1 MRMCVVF
8 LPDCP
13 CCEPLT
19 VKGWITT
26 ILFFFF
32 TQPVNEYGATY
43 PLNLFFSSLAI
54 FFPLPHFIRG
64 GLYSSFPPFF
74 SATSCVACFSAPLF
88 YISSGDFM
96 CSLIFSQFSLSSSIL
111 SVPPM
116 PLLLRAEVWH
126 NFSKSSWPLPPLRA
140 RPPPLPFHLSCFSV
154 HHPPSFFFF
163 FFVIT
168 WSRFVFFRRCS
179 LQMILASTLP
189 VWIMHRDYIKTS
201 RSNWSIFNLTRLLVK
216 PASLWSFLCVR
227 ICSVCVCLSNW
238 TWVRRRRLKR
248 KTAQVWLSLLFF
260 PSLSVGSDSDRLYW
274 HGI

>member
-26 ILFFFF
+26 ILFFFFF

-88 YISSGDFM
+88 YISSADFM

-111 SVPPM
+111 SVPAM

-163 FFVIT
+163 FCHHMIT
-168 WSRFVFFRRCS
+168 FCFLQTLFFADDTGKHFACLNYASR
-179 LQMILASTLP
+179 L
-189 VWIMHRDYIKTS
+189 HK
-201 RSNWSIFNLTRLLVK
+201 NLTEQLIY
-216 PASLWSFLCVR
+216 F
-227 ICSVCVCLSNW
+227 
-238 TWVRRRRLKR
+238 
-248 KTAQVWLSLLFF
+248 
-260 PSLSVGSDSDRLYW
+260 
-274 HGI
+274 

>member
-1 MRMCVVF
+1 MFQRTEWWWYNIFQSGDTRCKVTFLHLCLALYFPSLSFSHPEIHLHPLTLRYINISQNMRMCVVF

-163 FFVIT
+163 FCHHMIT
-168 WSRFVFFRRCS
+168 FCFLQTLFFADDTGKHFACLNYASR
-179 LQMILASTLP
+179 L
-189 VWIMHRDYIKTS
+189 HK
-201 RSNWSIFNLTRLLVK
+201 NLTEQLIY
-216 PASLWSFLCVR
+216 F
-227 ICSVCVCLSNW
+227 
-238 TWVRRRRLKR
+238 
-248 KTAQVWLSLLFF
+248 
-260 PSLSVGSDSDRLYW
+260 
-274 HGI
+274 